1 MPEGRAGLRLAGR
14 LACFPRA
21 GFLCRGARTCPLAKA
36 AGKWVHHSRHLI
48 DDQRDDGLCKP
59 LTEAPPLPAEDPKT
73 ITREWAHATAAMKMG
88 KRPIYWE
95 TKAKPAAD
103 DDY

>member
-1 MPEGRAGLRLAGR
+1 MLPTGGA
-14 LACFPRA
+14 
-21 GFLCRGARTCPLAKA
+21 LCRAHALA
-36 AGKWVHHSRHLI
+36 HSQSRRKMGPSQRGHLI
-48 DDQRDDGLCKP
+48 AMIMLCKP
-59 LTEAPPLPAEDPKT
+59 LTGPAPLPAEDPKT

-88 KRPIYWE
+88 KRPVYWE

>member
-1 MPEGRAGLRLAGR
+1 MLPTGGA
-14 LACFPRA
+14 
-21 GFLCRGARTCPLAKA
+21 LCRAHALA
-36 AGKWVHHSRHLI
+36 HSQSRRKIGPSQRGHLI